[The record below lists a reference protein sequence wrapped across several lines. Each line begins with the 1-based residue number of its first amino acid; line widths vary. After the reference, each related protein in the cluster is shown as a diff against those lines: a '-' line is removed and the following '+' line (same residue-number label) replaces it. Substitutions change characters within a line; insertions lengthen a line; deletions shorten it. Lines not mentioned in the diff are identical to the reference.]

1 MPHMALHP
9 WRSRSG
15 KTAAVAALAL
25 TLTLAA
31 CGDDADSGASDGGRG
46 GGAATVTVAALPLS
60 DAAMLYVAR
69 DRGLFEKEGLD
80 VRVQQIQQS
89 LQALPA
95 LAKGQIDMVA
105 SANYVTYLQA
115 QDQGTLDIRVV
126 AEAIRAAP
134 RMMDVLVPKDSDIKS
149 VADLEGRSL
158 AVNVLNNVQ
167 SLTFDEILEER
178 GAGRPVYRQIPFPQM
193 GAALEKGQVDAVHA
207 VEPYDSAIQDELG
220 ARVLVDGA
228 SAPVGSIPLS
238 GYITTRQYAEKHAE
252 TLAAFQRALR
262 AAVKIAAENP
272 SVVREVL
279 PSYTKVTKDQAASID
294 LPVYPA
300 TMDARQLSRL
310 TDLME
315 KHGMLKKPID
325 PATLL
330 VK

>member
-1 MPHMALHP
+1 MALRP
-9 WRSRSG
+9 WRMGRG
-15 KTAAVAALAL
+15 RAAVAAAAL
-25 TLTLAA
+25 TLALAA
-31 CGDDADSGASDGGRG
+31 CGDDGDSTSSDGGG
-46 GGAATVTVAALPLS
+46 TTITVAALPLS
-60 DAAMLYVAR
+60 DCAMLYIAQ

-115 QDQGTLDIRVV
+115 HEQGTLDIRIV

-149 VADLEGRSL
+149 LADLEGKKL

-167 SLTFDEILEER
+167 SLTFNEILEKE
-178 GAGRPVYRQIPFPQM
+178 GVGDPVYRQIPFPQM

-220 ARVLVDGA
+220 ARILVDGA
-228 SAPVGSIPLS
+228 SAPVESIPLS
-238 GYITTRQYAEKHAE
+238 GYITTRRYADRNAE
-252 TLAAFQRALR
+252 PLAAFQRAIE
-262 AAVKIAAENP
+262 AAVKIAAEDP
-272 SVVREVL
+272 SAVRDAL
-279 PSYTKVTKDQAASID
+279 PTYTKVTKEQAESID
-294 LPVYPA
+294 LPVYPPD
-300 TMDARQLSRL
+300 MDGEQIARLA
-310 TDLME
+310 DLMR
-315 KHGMLKKPID
+315 KQGMLKKPID